1 MIFGEVRE
9 NAGLKRN
16 FVRPVQNQR
25 VGRYLHHAVC
35 AARVHHLGEKL
46 LQLKGLRRG
55 ALGVDDGISDHVL
68 NRADEAHLRAERLFQ
83 HCFEKVR
90 DRRLPV
96 RSGHA
101 EHRHFIRRMAEPVC
115 AKPGKCLSAIGNL
128 YILCLLLR
136 LALADDHTRAALKR
150 LGDEPVAVGGKT
162 GDGDK
167 GLAGLCLPRV
177 VAHARHLQLR
187 VVAALYNLDSA
198 QKFRKLHAPRSFR
211 FLFLGVLSRRLR
223 R

>member
-1 MIFGEVRE
+1 MVFGEVRK

-35 AARVHHLGEKL
+35 AARVHHLGEEL
-46 LQLKGLRRG
+46 LQLKGLRCG
-55 ALGVDDGISDHVL
+55 ALGVNDGTADHVL
-68 NRADEAHLRAERLFQ
+68 NRPDQAHLRAKRLFQ

-90 DRRLPV
+90 DCCLAV

-101 EHRHFIRRMAEPVC
+101 EHRHFIRRVAEPVC
-115 AKPGKCLSAIGNL
+115 AKLGQRFSAIGDL
-128 YILCLLLR
+128 HILRLLLW
-136 LALADDHTRAALKR
+136 LALADDHARAALKR
-150 LGDEPVAVGGKT
+150 LGDEPVAVGGKA